1 MKKLILILFAIVSF
15 IKSFAQ
21 TDIKT
26 AAQEAYVY
34 GLPLV
39 LTDLTR
45 IGGGKPVNEFNHS
58 KAFPDHTFKLVVRP
72 NNDTYYS
79 SAFLDLGNEPQVLSI
94 PDSKT
99 RYYVVPLED
108 AWTNIFESFG
118 KRTTGTKAQTY
129 VITGPKW
136 KGKIPAGL
144 KQVKSPTDLIW
155 IIGRIQVNSPKDG
168 KNFVS
173 TIQQGLKLTPLS
185 IWGKPNTKPSP
196 QNSKTI
202 TYAIESS
209 ETIKALKNK
218 QISVVEALKQLT
230 AEEFFTYLNELLV
243 KNPGF
248 EADKPV
254 LEQLATFGIK
264 PGVKFDLNAFDED
277 GKAAVNA
284 ASVQV
289 ISFLENARVLRQKT
303 EQSADQKP
311 DVTIGHYGTDYQK
324 RAIVAY
330 FGLGALGPEDAVYQG
345 YQSDQNNQQL
355 HGDNK
360 YVIHFEKGNTPPA
373 QAFWSVT
380 LYNQAGYLT
389 ENAIRRYAIGDRNP
403 LKYNADGSLDIYIQH
418 ENPGKD
424 KEENWLPAPKEKFSL
439 SVRIYW
445 PTDEF
450 LKTGNWKKPP
460 LVRVDYPDLK

>member
-1 MKKLILILFAIVSF
+1 MKKLLLILVAIALF
-15 IKSFAQ
+15 TKSFAQ

-45 IGGGKPVNEFNHS
+45 IGGGRPVNEFSHS

-94 PDSKT
+94 PDSKN

-144 KQVKSPTDLIW
+144 KQVKSPTDLVW
-155 IIGRIQVNSPKDG
+155 IIGRIQVNSPEDG

-173 TIQQGLKLTPLS
+173 LLQEGLKLTPLS
-185 IWGKPNTKPSP
+185 IWGKPSAVGP
-196 QNSKTI
+196 QKNSKTV
-202 TYAIESS
+202 TYSIESS
-209 ETIKALKNK
+209 ETIKTLKSRK
-218 QISVVEALKQLT
+218 ISVVEALKRLT
-230 AEEFFTYLNELLV
+230 AEEYFTYLNELLV

-248 EADKPV
+248 AADKP
-254 LEQLATFGIK
+254 QLDKLASFGIK
-264 PGVKFDLNAFDED
+264 AGEKFDLSKFDEE
-277 GKAAVNA
+277 GKATVNA
-284 ASVQV
+284 TSAQV
-289 ISFLENARVLRQKT
+289 ISFLENVGILRQKT
-303 EQSADQKP
+303 EQDVAQKP
-311 DVTIGHYGTDYQK
+311 DLTIGHYGTDYQK

-345 YQSDQNNQQL
+345 YQADQNNQPL

-360 YVIHFEKGNTPPA
+360 YVIHFDKGKTPPA

-380 LYNQAGYLT
+380 LYNQGGYLT
-389 ENAIRRYAIGDRNP
+389 ENATRRYAIGDRNP
-403 LKYNADGSLDIYIQH
+403 LKYNADGSLDIYIQN

-424 KEENWLPAPKEKFSL
+424 KEENWLPAPKEQFNL
-439 SVRIYW
+439 SIRIYW

-450 LKTGNWKKPP
+450 LKTGNWQKPP
-460 LVRVDYPDLK
+460 LVKVN